1 MYKNLRSA
9 EKYFQSPQGWNFV
22 TAVKYDKTP
31 PPKLKLFQTLYER
44 KWDKQM
50 SGFQTG
56 K

>member
-31 PPKLKLFQTLYER
+31 PPQT
-44 KWDKQM
+44 KAIPNSVWKKM
-50 SGFQTG
+50 G
-56 K
+56 